1 MRYMYP
7 ITLWSV
13 DDIQEAM
20 IRPLDVRGRA
30 LGAAG
35 VG

>member
-1 MRYMYP
+1 MYP

-13 DDIQEAM
+13 DDIQDAM
-20 IRPLDVRGRA
+20 IRPLLVRRGA
-30 LGAAG
+30 LAADG